1 MTVSDC
7 YALDALSSFSGS
19 AAVLQLTHSKGNPM
33 RDQLM
38 TLGKAEIIW
47 IFRQLNGGTAGF
59 NFDPIQK
66 PELIDRLFTTYTEE
80 QIQSV
85 ISNGFPANLTPKG
98 VAIDPEGVPVPPL
111 AKPTAPAAKPDASAA
126 LAALQALLSPTV
138 DEATVRQIV
147 MTEVKKAMDD
157 SPIVKIEVVR
167 PDGSAH
173 KVEGHTRPEFK
184 DVLLSASCGLNILL
198 VGPAG
203 SGKTH
208 LAHQVAE
215 ALGRPFASV
224 SCTAGMSESAL
235 QGWLIPGDGGAFQ
248 YLSSDFVRM
257 YEEGGV
263 FLFDEID
270 AADSNTLLFVNQAL
284 ANGSFFLPIRK
295 NASVV
300 KRHPDFVCIAA
311 ANTFGTGSN
320 QTYAGRERLDEAT
333 LDRFRAGTVVL
344 DYDQSFERKVVA
356 PDLLAWGWAVRKRIT
371 EARLNRVMS
380 TRFLLDA
387 TKLLKAGK
395 SVKAIQD
402 TYFVGWKADERSKVE
417 V

>member
-1 MTVSDC
+1 
-7 YALDALSSFSGS
+7 
-19 AAVLQLTHSKGNPM
+19 M
-33 RDQLM
+33 RDHLL

-66 PELIDRLFTTYTEE
+66 PELIDRLFLTYSED
-80 QIQSV
+80 QIQSA

-98 VAIDPEGVPVPPL
+98 VAIDDEGVPVPPL
-111 AKPTAPAAKPDASAA
+111 TKPTASKASDSDALDA
-126 LAALQALLSPTV
+126 LRKLLSPTV

-147 MTEVKKAMDD
+147 MAEVKKAMDD
-157 SPIVKIEVVR
+157 SPVVKIEVVR

-173 KVEGHTRPEFK
+173 KVEGHVRPEFK
-184 DVLLSASCGLNILL
+184 KILTRASIGINTLL

-203 SGKTH
+203 CGKTH

-235 QGWLIPGDGGAFQ
+235 QGWLIPGENNGAFE

-270 AADSNTLLFVNQAL
+270 GSDSNTLLFMNQAL

-295 NASVV
+295 GASLV
-300 KRHPDFVCIAA
+300 KRHPDFVCMAA
-311 ANTFGTGSN
+311 ANTFGTGAN
-320 QTYAGRERLDEAT
+320 QTYAGRERLDEST
-333 LDRFRAGTVVL
+333 LDRFRAGVVSL
-344 DYDQSFERKVVA
+344 DYDQTFERKSVA
-356 PDLLAWGWAVRKRIT
+356 PDLLAWGWAIRKRIS
-371 EARLNRVMS
+371 EARLRRVMS

-387 TKLLKAGK
+387 TKLLKAGET
-395 SVKAIQD
+395 VEEIKA
-402 TYFVGWKADERSKVE
+402 TFFEGWSSDEIKKVE

>member
-1 MTVSDC
+1 MHWTLCPV
-7 YALDALSSFSGS
+7 FSGS
-19 AAVLQLTHSKGNPM
+19 AAISQLTASKGKPM
-33 RDQLM
+33 RDFLLAQQ
-38 TLGKAEIIW
+38 KAKIIW
-47 IFRQLNGGTAGF
+47 IFRHLNGGTAGF
-59 NFDPIQK
+59 NFEPIQN
-66 PELIDRLFTTYTEE
+66 PELVDRLFTTYTEE
-80 QIQSV
+80 QIQSA

-98 VAIDPEGVPVPPL
+98 VAINEEKIPVPPTT
-111 AKPTAPAAKPDASAA
+111 KPTAPAAKPDASAA

-147 MTEVKKAMDD
+147 MAEVKKAMDD

-167 PDGSAH
+167 PDGSSH

-235 QGWLIPGDGGAFQ
+235 QGWLIPSDGGAFQ
-248 YLSSDFVRM
+248 YLSSDFVKM

-311 ANTFGTGSN
+311 ANTFGTGAN

-333 LDRFRAGTVVL
+333 LDRFRAGTIVL
-344 DYDQSFERKVVA
+344 DYDQTFERKVVA
-356 PDLLAWGWAVRKRIT
+356 PDLLAWGWAIRKRIT

-402 TYFVGWKADERSKVE
+402 TYFVGWKSDERTKVE

>member
-1 MTVSDC
+1 
-7 YALDALSSFSGS
+7 
-19 AAVLQLTHSKGNPM
+19 M
-33 RDQLM
+33 RDSLV
-38 TLGKAEIIW
+38 TLSKPEILW
-47 IFRQLNGGTAGF
+47 IFRHLNGGTVGF
-59 NFDPIQK
+59 NFETVQK
-66 PELIDRLFTTYTEE
+66 LDLIDRLFLAFTEG
-80 QIQSV
+80 QISDA
-85 ISNGFPANLTPKG
+85 ISNGLPSVNPKG
-98 VAIDPEGVPVPPL
+98 VAITEEKPVPPL
-111 AKPTAPAAKPDASAA
+111 TKPTASKASDSDALDA
-126 LAALQALLSPTV
+126 LRKLLSPTV

-147 MTEVKKAMDD
+147 LAEVKKAMDD
-157 SPIVKIEVVR
+157 SPVVRIEVVR

-184 DVLLSASCGLNILL
+184 DVLLSATCGLNILL
-198 VGPAG
+198 IGPAG

-208 LAHQVAE
+208 LAHQVSE

-224 SCTAGMSESAL
+224 SCTAGMSESTL
-235 QGWLIPGDGGAFQ
+235 QGWLIPSDGGAFE
-248 YLSSDFVRM
+248 YLTSDFVKM
-257 YEEGGV
+257 YEEGGI

-295 NASVV
+295 GSSVV
-300 KRHPDFVCIAA
+300 KRHEDFVCMAA
-311 ANTFGTGSN
+311 ANTFGTGAN
-320 QTYAGRERLDEAT
+320 QSYAGRERLDEST
-333 LDRFRAGTVVL
+333 LDRFRAGTIVL

-356 PDLLAWGWAVRKRIT
+356 PDLLAWGWAIRKRIS

-395 SVKAIQD
+395 SVTAIQD
-402 TYFVGWKADERSKVE
+402 TYFIGWKSDERTKVE

>member
-1 MTVSDC
+1 
-7 YALDALSSFSGS
+7 
-19 AAVLQLTHSKGNPM
+19 M
-33 RDQLM
+33 RDSLL
-38 TLGKAEIIW
+38 TRSKPEILW
-47 IFRQLNGGTAGF
+47 IFRHLNGGTVGF
-59 NFDPIQK
+59 NFEPIK
-66 PELIDRLFTTYTEE
+66 TPELVDRLFMTYTEE
-80 QIQSV
+80 LIQSA
-85 ISNGFPANLTPKG
+85 ISNGIPANLTPKG
-98 VAIDPEGVPVPPL
+98 VATDEENRPMPP
-111 AKPTAPAAKPDASAA
+111 ATKPTASKASDSDALDA
-126 LAALQALLSPTV
+126 LRKLLSPTV

-157 SPIVKIEVVR
+157 SPVVKIEVVR
-167 PDGSAH
+167 PDGSSH

-203 SGKTH
+203 CGKTH

-235 QGWLIPGDGGAFQ
+235 QGWLIPVEGYG
-248 YLSSDFVRM
+248 YLPADFVKM
-257 YEEGGV
+257 YEQGGV

-270 AADSNTLLFVNQAL
+270 GADSNTLLFLNQAL

-295 NASVV
+295 DASLV

-311 ANTFGTGSN
+311 ANTFGTGAN
-320 QTYAGRERLDEAT
+320 QTYAGRERLDEST
-333 LDRFRAGTVVL
+333 LDRFRAGTIVL
-344 DYDQSFERKVVA
+344 DYDQTFERKVVA
-356 PDLLAWGWAVRKRIT
+356 PDLLAWGWAIRKRIT

-402 TYFVGWKADERSKVE
+402 TYFIGWKSDERTKVE

>member
-1 MTVSDC
+1 
-7 YALDALSSFSGS
+7 
-19 AAVLQLTHSKGNPM
+19 M
-33 RDQLM
+33 RDHLM
-38 TLGKAEIIW
+38 TLGKAKIIW
-47 IFRQLNGGTAGF
+47 IFRQLNGGDTAGL

-66 PELIDRLFTTYTEE
+66 PELIDRLFMTYTED

-85 ISNGFPANLTPKG
+85 ISEGFPANLTPKG
-98 VAIDPEGVPVPPL
+98 VAIDDERVPMPP
-111 AKPTAPAAKPDASAA
+111 ATKPAASAAKPDASAA

-138 DEATVRQIV
+138 DEETVRQIV
-147 MTEVKKAMDD
+147 MAEVKKAMDD
-157 SPIVKIEVVR
+157 SPVVKIEVVR
-167 PDGSAH
+167 PDGSSH

-235 QGWLIPGDGGAFQ
+235 QGWLIPVEGYG
-248 YLSSDFVRM
+248 YLPADFVKM
-257 YEEGGV
+257 YEQGGV

-270 AADSNTLLFVNQAL
+270 GADSNTLLFLNQAL

-295 NASVV
+295 DATLV

-311 ANTFGTGSN
+311 ANTFGTGAN
-320 QTYAGRERLDEAT
+320 QTYAGRERLDEST
-333 LDRFRAGTVVL
+333 LDRFRAGTIVL
-344 DYDQSFERKVVA
+344 DYDQTFERKVVA
-356 PDLLAWGWAVRKRIT
+356 PDLLAWGWAVRKRIA

-402 TYFVGWKADERSKVE
+402 TYFIGWKSDERSKVE

>member
-1 MTVSDC
+1 MAVFRLLCTGHSV
-7 YALDALSSFSGS
+7 LFSGF
-19 AAVLQLTHSKGNPM
+19 AAVLQLTTSKGKTM
-33 RDQLM
+33 RDQL
-38 TLGKAEIIW
+38 TSLSKGEILW
-47 IFRQLNGGTAGF
+47 IFRHLNGGQVGF
-59 NFDPIQK
+59 NFEPVQK
-66 PELIDRLFTTYTEE
+66 LDLIDRLQLAFTEE
-80 QIQSV
+80 QLLAVLSQGLPEV
-85 ISNGFPANLTPKG
+85 NPKG
-98 VAIDPEGVPVPPL
+98 IATSEEGRPVPPVT
-111 AKPTAPAAKPDASAA
+111 KPSAPAVKPDANAA

-147 MTEVKKAMDD
+147 MAEVKKAMDD

-167 PDGSAH
+167 PDGSSH

-248 YLSSDFVRM
+248 YLSSDFVKM

-356 PDLLAWGWAVRKRIT
+356 PDLLAWGWAIRKRIS

>member
-1 MTVSDC
+1 MHWTLCPVFSGFAADSQLTAFERNPMRDSLVSLSKPEILWIFRHLNGGTVGFNFETVQKLDLIDKLLLTFSEGQISEAIANGLPTVNPKGVAMTEENRPMPPASKPSAPKASDTD
-7 YALDALSSFSGS
+7 ALDALR
-19 AAVLQLTHSKGNPM
+19 K
-33 RDQLM
+33 
-38 TLGKAEIIW
+38 
-47 IFRQLNGGTAGF
+47 
-59 NFDPIQK
+59 
-66 PELIDRLFTTYTEE
+66 
-80 QIQSV
+80 
-85 ISNGFPANLTPKG
+85 
-98 VAIDPEGVPVPPL
+98 
-111 AKPTAPAAKPDASAA
+111 
-126 LAALQALLSPTV
+126 LLSPTV

-157 SPIVKIEVVR
+157 SPVVKIEIIR

-235 QGWLIPGDGGAFQ
+235 QGWLIPSDGGAFQ
-248 YLSSDFVRM
+248 YLSSDFVKM

-311 ANTFGTGSN
+311 ANTFGTGAN

-333 LDRFRAGTVVL
+333 LDRFRAGTIVL
-344 DYDQSFERKVVA
+344 DYDQTFERKVVA
-356 PDLLAWGWAVRKRIT
+356 PDLLAWGWAIRKRIT

-402 TYFVGWKADERSKVE
+402 TYFVGWKSDERSKVE

>member
-1 MTVSDC
+1 
-7 YALDALSSFSGS
+7 
-19 AAVLQLTHSKGNPM
+19 M
-33 RDQLM
+33 RDSLVS
-38 TLGKAEIIW
+38 LSKPEILW
-47 IFRQLNGGTAGF
+47 IFRRLNGGTVGF
-59 NFDPIQK
+59 NFETVQK
-66 PELIDRLFTTYTEE
+66 LDLVDRLLQAFPESQITEAM
-80 QIQSV
+80 
-85 ISNGFPANLTPKG
+85 SNGIPTVNPKG
-98 VAIDPEGVPVPPL
+98 VEIDSEERPVPPIP
-111 AKPTAPAAKPDASAA
+111 KPSAPAAKPDASAA

-167 PDGSAH
+167 PDGSSH

-203 SGKTH
+203 CGKTH

-235 QGWLIPGDGGAFQ
+235 QGWLIPVEGYG
-248 YLSSDFVRM
+248 YLPADFVKM
-257 YEEGGV
+257 YEQGGV

-270 AADSNTLLFVNQAL
+270 GADSNTLLFLNQAL

-295 NASVV
+295 DASLV
-300 KRHPDFVCIAA
+300 KRHPDFVCMAA
-311 ANTFGTGSN
+311 ANTFGTGAN
-320 QTYAGRERLDEAT
+320 QTYAGRERLDEST
-333 LDRFRAGTVVL
+333 LDRFRAGTIVL
-344 DYDQSFERKVVA
+344 DYDQTFERKVVA
-356 PDLLAWGWAVRKRIT
+356 PDLLAWGWAIRKRIT

-402 TYFVGWKADERSKVE
+402 TYFIGWKSDERTKVE

>member
-1 MTVSDC
+1 
-7 YALDALSSFSGS
+7 
-19 AAVLQLTHSKGNPM
+19 M
-33 RDQLM
+33 RDQL
-38 TLGKAEIIW
+38 TSLSKGEILW
-47 IFRQLNGGTAGF
+47 IFRHLNGGQVGF
-59 NFDPIQK
+59 NFEPVQK
-66 PELIDRLFTTYTEE
+66 LDLIDRLQLAFTEE
-80 QIQSV
+80 QLLAVLSQGLPEV
-85 ISNGFPANLTPKG
+85 NPKG
-98 VAIDPEGVPVPPL
+98 IATSEEGRPVPPVT
-111 AKPTAPAAKPDASAA
+111 KPSAPAVKPDANAA

-147 MTEVKKAMDD
+147 MAEVKKAMDD
-157 SPIVKIEVVR
+157 SPIVKIEIVR

-203 SGKTH
+203 CGKTH

-235 QGWLIPGDGGAFQ
+235 QGWLIPVEGYG
-248 YLSSDFVRM
+248 YLPSDFVKM

-270 AADSNTLLFVNQAL
+270 GSDSNTLLFLNQAL

-295 NASVV
+295 DASIV

-320 QTYAGRERLDEAT
+320 QT
-333 LDRFRAGTVVL
+333 
-344 DYDQSFERKVVA
+344 
-356 PDLLAWGWAVRKRIT
+356 
-371 EARLNRVMS
+371 
-380 TRFLLDA
+380 
-387 TKLLKAGK
+387 
-395 SVKAIQD
+395 
-402 TYFVGWKADERSKVE
+402 
-417 V
+417 

>member
-1 MTVSDC
+1 MAVFRLLCTGRSV
-7 YALDALSSFSGS
+7 LFSGF
-19 AAVLQLTHSKGNPM
+19 AAVLQLTTSKGKTM
-33 RDQLM
+33 RDQL
-38 TLGKAEIIW
+38 TSLSKGEILW
-47 IFRQLNGGTAGF
+47 IFRHLNGGQVGF
-59 NFDPIQK
+59 NFEPVQK
-66 PELIDRLFTTYTEE
+66 LDLIDRLQLAFTEE
-80 QIQSV
+80 QLLAVLSQGLPEV
-85 ISNGFPANLTPKG
+85 NPKG
-98 VAIDPEGVPVPPL
+98 IATSEEGRPVPPVT
-111 AKPTAPAAKPDASAA
+111 KPSAPAVKPDANAA

-147 MTEVKKAMDD
+147 MAEVKKAMDD

-167 PDGSAH
+167 PDGSSH

-248 YLSSDFVRM
+248 YLSSDFVKM

-356 PDLLAWGWAVRKRIT
+356 PDLLAWGWAIRKRIS

>member
-1 MTVSDC
+1 
-7 YALDALSSFSGS
+7 
-19 AAVLQLTHSKGNPM
+19 M
-33 RDQLM
+33 RDHLL

-66 PELIDRLFTTYTEE
+66 PELIDRLFLTYSED
-80 QIQSV
+80 QIQSA

-98 VAIDPEGVPVPPL
+98 VAIDDEGVPVPPL
-111 AKPTAPAAKPDASAA
+111 TKPTASKASDSDALDA
-126 LAALQALLSPTV
+126 LRKLLSPTV

-147 MTEVKKAMDD
+147 MAEVKKAMDD
-157 SPIVKIEVVR
+157 SPVVKIEVVR

-173 KVEGHTRPEFK
+173 KVEGHVRPEFK
-184 DVLLSASCGLNILL
+184 KILTRASIGINILL

-203 SGKTH
+203 CGKTH

-235 QGWLIPGDGGAFQ
+235 QGWLIPGENNGAFE

-257 YEEGGV
+257 YEQGGV

-270 AADSNTLLFVNQAL
+270 GSDSNTLLFMNQAL

-295 NASVV
+295 GASLV
-300 KRHPDFVCIAA
+300 KRHPDFVCMAA
-311 ANTFGTGSN
+311 ANTFGTGAN
-320 QTYAGRERLDEAT
+320 QTYAGRERLDEST
-333 LDRFRAGTVVL
+333 LDRFRAGVVSL
-344 DYDQSFERKVVA
+344 DYDQTFERKSVA
-356 PDLLAWGWAVRKRIT
+356 PDLLAWGWAIRKRIS
-371 EARLNRVMS
+371 ESRLRRVMS

-387 TKLLKAGK
+387 TKLLKAGET
-395 SVKAIQD
+395 VEEIKA
-402 TYFVGWKADERSKVE
+402 TFFEGWSSDEIKKVE

>member
-1 MTVSDC
+1 
-7 YALDALSSFSGS
+7 
-19 AAVLQLTHSKGNPM
+19 M
-33 RDQLM
+33 RDSLL
-38 TLGKAEIIW
+38 TRSKPEILW
-47 IFRQLNGGTAGF
+47 IFRHINGGTVGF
-59 NFDPIQK
+59 NFEPIK
-66 PELIDRLFTTYTEE
+66 TPELVDRLFMTYTEE
-80 QIQSV
+80 LIQSA
-85 ISNGFPANLTPKG
+85 ISNGIPANLTPKG
-98 VAIDPEGVPVPPL
+98 VATDEENRPMPP
-111 AKPTAPAAKPDASAA
+111 ATKPTASKASDSDALDA
-126 LAALQALLSPTV
+126 LRKLLSPTV

-147 MTEVKKAMDD
+147 MAEVKKAMDD
-157 SPIVKIEVVR
+157 SPVVKIEVVR
-167 PDGSAH
+167 PDGSSH

-203 SGKTH
+203 CGKTH

-235 QGWLIPGDGGAFQ
+235 QGWLIPVEGYG
-248 YLSSDFVRM
+248 YLPADFVKM
-257 YEEGGV
+257 YEQGGV

-270 AADSNTLLFVNQAL
+270 GADSNTLLFLNQAL

-295 NASVV
+295 DASLV

-311 ANTFGTGSN
+311 ANTFGTGAN
-320 QTYAGRERLDEAT
+320 QTYAGRERLDEST
-333 LDRFRAGTVVL
+333 LDRFRAGTIVL
-344 DYDQSFERKVVA
+344 DYDQTFERKVVA
-356 PDLLAWGWAVRKRIT
+356 PDLLAWGWAIRKRIT

-402 TYFVGWKADERSKVE
+402 TYFIGWKSDERTKVE

>member
-1 MTVSDC
+1 
-7 YALDALSSFSGS
+7 
-19 AAVLQLTHSKGNPM
+19 M
-33 RDQLM
+33 RDHLL

-66 PELIDRLFTTYTEE
+66 PELIDRLFLTYSED
-80 QIQSV
+80 QIQSA

-98 VAIDPEGVPVPPL
+98 VAIDDEGVPVPPL
-111 AKPTAPAAKPDASAA
+111 TKPTASKASDSDALDA
-126 LAALQALLSPTV
+126 LRKLLSPTV

-147 MTEVKKAMDD
+147 MAEVKKAMDD
-157 SPIVKIEVVR
+157 SPVVKIEVVR
-167 PDGSAH
+167 PDGSTH
-173 KVEGHTRPEFK
+173 KVEGHVRPEFK
-184 DVLLSASCGLNILL
+184 KILTRATVGINILL

-203 SGKTH
+203 CGKTH

-235 QGWLIPGDGGAFQ
+235 QGWLIPGENNGAFE

-257 YEEGGV
+257 YEQGGV

-270 AADSNTLLFVNQAL
+270 GSDSNTLLFMNQAL

-295 NASVV
+295 GASLV
-300 KRHPDFVCIAA
+300 KRHPDFVCMAA
-311 ANTFGTGSN
+311 ANTFGTGAN
-320 QTYAGRERLDEAT
+320 QTYAGRERLDEST
-333 LDRFRAGTVVL
+333 LDRFRAGVVSL
-344 DYDQSFERKVVA
+344 DYDQTFERKSVA
-356 PDLLAWGWAVRKRIT
+356 PDLLAWGWAIRKRIS
-371 EARLNRVMS
+371 ESRLRRVMS

-387 TKLLKAGK
+387 TKLLKAGET
-395 SVKAIQD
+395 VEEIKA
-402 TYFVGWKADERSKVE
+402 TFFEGWSSDEIKKVE

>member
-1 MTVSDC
+1 
-7 YALDALSSFSGS
+7 
-19 AAVLQLTHSKGNPM
+19 M
-33 RDQLM
+33 RDHLL

-66 PELIDRLFTTYTEE
+66 PELIDRLFLTYTED
-80 QIQSV
+80 QIQSA

-98 VAIDPEGVPVPPL
+98 VAIDDEGVPVPPL
-111 AKPTAPAAKPDASAA
+111 TKPTASKASDSDALDA
-126 LAALQALLSPTV
+126 LRKLLSPTV

-147 MTEVKKAMDD
+147 MAEVKKAMDD
-157 SPIVKIEVVR
+157 SPVVKIEVVR

-173 KVEGHTRPEFK
+173 KVEGHVRPEFK
-184 DVLLSASCGLNILL
+184 KILTRASIGINTLL

-203 SGKTH
+203 CGKTH

-235 QGWLIPGDGGAFQ
+235 QGWLIPGENNGAFE

-257 YEEGGV
+257 YEQGGV

-270 AADSNTLLFVNQAL
+270 GSDSNTLLFMNQAL

-295 NASVV
+295 GASLV
-300 KRHPDFVCIAA
+300 KRHPDFVCMAA
-311 ANTFGTGSN
+311 ANTFGTGAN
-320 QTYAGRERLDEAT
+320 QTYAGRERLDEST
-333 LDRFRAGTVVL
+333 LDRFRAGVVSL
-344 DYDQSFERKVVA
+344 DYDQTFERKSVA
-356 PDLLAWGWAVRKRIT
+356 PDLLAWGWAIRKRIS
-371 EARLNRVMS
+371 ESRLRRVMS

-387 TKLLKAGK
+387 TKLLKAGET
-395 SVKAIQD
+395 VEEIKA
-402 TYFVGWKADERSKVE
+402 TFFEGWSSDEIKKVE